1 MWRNLVP
8 LVRTGR
14 CETFTVSITTHHG
27 TVRPS
32 PLPNGAPAARSQTP
46 LSIMAYPIF
55 HPRSVRPVSRY
66 ASRGFG
72 TYSVEDE
79 NRAVCGNVFRVCYA
93 DVAAVSECSATQLR
107 CWRSTAAKYRY
118 RKACG
123 SRCAPVLSLVHAPC
137 PRSTALS
144 SVVLT
149 CCAWLIVLRSVQ
161 ICTSLSQRSNS
172 SR

>member
-27 TVRPS
+27 TVRRYRT
-32 PLPNGAPAARSQTP
+32 APPPPRSQTP
-46 LSIMAYPIF
+46 LSIMAYPVF

-72 TYSVEDE
+72 TYSEEDE
-79 NRAVCGNVFRVCYA
+79 NRAVCGNVFTHRVCSA

-149 CCAWLIVLRSVQ
+149 CCAWFIVLRSVQ